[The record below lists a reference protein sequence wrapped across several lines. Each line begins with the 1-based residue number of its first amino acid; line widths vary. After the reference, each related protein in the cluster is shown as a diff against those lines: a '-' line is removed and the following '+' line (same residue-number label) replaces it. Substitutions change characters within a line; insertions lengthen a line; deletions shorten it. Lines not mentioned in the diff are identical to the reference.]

1 MERLG
6 NSSSSKCVSLCAR
19 HSSAAPKYGT
29 KLSRNRSNS
38 DPSKQPQIPRI
49 CYDRSCCS
57 SAPLRGSNSHHPD
70 IGGNRVRH
78 VVHLS
83 LFAIGVF
90 LFVMCML

>member
-6 NSSSSKCVSLCAR
+6 NSSSFKCVSSCAR

-57 SAPLRGSNSHHPD
+57 SAALRGSISNSHHPD
-70 IGGNRVRH
+70 ATILTSVGTGSVMSFISRYL
-78 VVHLS
+78 LS
-83 LFAIGVF
+83 A
-90 LFVMCML
+90 